1 MEKITARNWEEG
13 NIRLHSVKSGI
24 DQKPLLPM
32 PWPITLQNRAPEE
45 NYPLQSS

>member
-13 NIRLHSVKSGI
+13 NIRLHSVKTDI
-24 DQKPLLPM
+24 DRKPPFPM
-32 PWPITLQNRAPEE
+32 PWPMPMQNRAPEE